1 VKIIGGYKKTKD
13 ALEFTSYKH
22 FSLQSDHT
30 SPKKEEVL
38 PQALLVE
45 EPKDVYMQTTDS
57 L

>member
-30 SPKKEEVL
+30 SPKKEEAL
-38 PQALLVE
+38 PEAALVE
-45 EPKDVYMQTTDS
+45 EPKDV
-57 L
+57 